1 MSSEALGNLEE
12 DYWARVKCAE
22 RRGISP
28 HDIRHIKAK
37 LGSHVQIEFPDESP
51 PLSEHSSIASNP
63 TVVQHDSNSSRIF
76 DEH

>member
-1 MSSEALGNLEE
+1 MSSEVLGILEE

-37 LGSHVQIEFPDESP
+37 LGSYVQIEFPAELLP
-51 PLSEHSSIASNP
+51 FSEHNSATDDATTTLHASNA
-63 TVVQHDSNSSRIF
+63 SRIF
-76 DEH
+76 D